1 VGEYPESYPALGN
14 WPGYGYVTPPPGE
27 PPAPSDPVP
36 PASPPPGNRKWLWVA
51 LTLAALLVLVVI
63 GAGLAWTAQTI
74 SSRTST
80 TTDTST
86 NAAPPT
92 MFAPPPM
99 SPPLCPPA
107 VAGPLTPA
115 GWQPVSSPVGLA
127 YDVPADW
134 KVNDCS
140 TMLGWEKYCAGG
152 PFGTCPIE
160 VLNGSAELS
169 DPLCPTGW
177 RAVAGLDRR
186 TDSKDIGREARAKSS
201 LVGDIYTSESGRKPT
216 VSLGDPRTM
225 TIDGAPAVEVLATV
239 THIEQDECHGPG
251 ALHSVVATSGPGGE
265 GVVVLVVSIGQGYAG
280 APDAGLIDQVIGTL
294 RHN

>member
-36 PASPPPGNRKWLWVA
+36 PASPPPGNRKWMWIS

-74 SSRTST
+74 SSQTST
-80 TTDTST
+80 TTST
-86 NAAPPT
+86 IAAPPPPI
-92 MFAPPPM
+92 FAPPPM

-115 GWQPVSSPVGLA
+115 GWQPVSSPFGLA

-169 DPLCPTGW
+169 DPLCPNGW
-177 RAVAGLDRR
+177 RAVTGLDGR

-239 THIEQDECHGPG
+239 THIEQDQCHGPG
-251 ALHSVVATSGPGGE
+251 ALHSVVATSVPGGK
-265 GVVVLVVSIGQGYAG
+265 GVVVFVVSIGQGYPG
-280 APDAGLIDQVIGTL
+280 APAAGLVDQVIGTL